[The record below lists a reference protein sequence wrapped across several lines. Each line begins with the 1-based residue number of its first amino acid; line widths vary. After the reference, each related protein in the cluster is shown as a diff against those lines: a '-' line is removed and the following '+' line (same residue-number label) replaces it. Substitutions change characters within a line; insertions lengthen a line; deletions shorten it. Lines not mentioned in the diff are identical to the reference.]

1 MNKNLNRKLIMIV
14 DDDASIGEA
23 ISDFLKESCFD
34 VIVETD
40 PERAVRLARHML
52 VDLLILDLQMP
63 KLDGIEVLRLLR
75 EQQPKL
81 KVIILSG
88 KMAEF
93 EPRLKN
99 VKVDRIMAKPPDT
112 EQLLKVIDEL
122 AETIAYEP

>member
-1 MNKNLNRKLIMIV
+1 MNKQLNRKLILLV
-14 DDDASIGEA
+14 DDDSTIGEA

-34 VIVETD
+34 VIVETE

-52 VDLLILDLQMP
+52 VDPLILDLQMP

-81 KVIILSG
+81 KVIILTG
-88 KMAEF
+88 HIAEF

-99 VKVDRIMAKPPDT
+99 VKVDRIMPK
-112 EQLLKVIDEL
+112 
-122 AETIAYEP
+122 